1 MKNVFVT
8 SVLVGLA
15 TLGAALFPGSAVHA
29 QGTAFTYQGS
39 LNDGPAAAN
48 GKYDLRFRLF
58 TDAAGSTQLGS
69 TLCSDDVDV
78 VNGVFTTQLD
88 FGQQYITT
96 AERFLEVEVRRD
108 SGATCADASGFVV
121 LAPRQQ
127 LTATPLASH
136 AKSAF
141 ALDAADGVPANAVY
155 VDDAGK
161 VGIGTTTPVHL
172 LHVQGAGPAM
182 VLQDT
187 NPTASQAGYVSYRNS
202 LGGETAWVGFGTPGS
217 PHFSIVNARS
227 GGNIVLE
234 AITITSGGSVGI
246 GTGTPT
252 ATLDV
257 RGDIRLGA
265 SGQYHAVVGEERIR
279 IIRGRITS
287 NGAIQIGTGFT
298 VTRTAVG
305 LYVIAFNTAFSSTPV
320 LTLSPSVGATGGPYN
335 AHTNGVTSGS
345 AGIRI
350 MNGSGTNIDDNF
362 DFIAIG
368 PR

>member
-1 MKNVFVT
+1 MKNAFVT

-15 TLGAALFPGSAVHA
+15 ALSAAGIYASTALA

-39 LNDGPAAAN
+39 LNEASAPAN

-58 TDAAGSTQLGS
+58 TDAAGNSQLGT

-108 SGATCADASGFVV
+108 SGATCSDTNGFVV
-121 LAPRQQ
+121 LSPRQQ
-127 LTATPLASH
+127 LTATPMASH
-136 AKSAF
+136 ASSAF
-141 ALDAADGVPANAVY
+141 SLDAPDGGPANAVY
-155 VDDAGK
+155 VDNSGK
-161 VGIGTTTPVHL
+161 VGIGTTTPAHL

-182 VLQDT
+182 ILQDT
-187 NPTASQAGYVSYRNS
+187 NQTSSQAGYVSYRNS
-202 LGGETAWVGFGTPGS
+202 LGTETAWVGFGSPGS

-234 AITITSGGSVGI
+234 AITITSAGSVGI
-246 GTGTPT
+246 GTSAPAG
-252 ATLDV
+252 ALDV
-257 RGDIRLGA
+257 RGDMRLGA
-265 SGQYHAVVGEERIR
+265 SGQYQAAVGEERLR
-279 IIRGRITS
+279 ILRGRVTS
-287 NGAIQIGTGFT
+287 NGAISSGSGFT
-298 VTRTAVG
+298 VSRTATG
-305 LYVIAFNTAFSSTPV
+305 LYVITFTTAFSSTPAV
-320 LTLSPSVGATGGPYN
+320 TLSPSVGATGGPYN
-335 AHTNGVTSGS
+335 AHTNGISTVA